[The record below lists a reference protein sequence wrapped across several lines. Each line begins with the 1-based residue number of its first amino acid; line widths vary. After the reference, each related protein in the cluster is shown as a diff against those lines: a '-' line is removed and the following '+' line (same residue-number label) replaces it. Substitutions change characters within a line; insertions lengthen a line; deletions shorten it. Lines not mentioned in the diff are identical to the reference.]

1 MIKKCVFMA
10 VFIIFLTKSIKIEIF
25 LYSINITQNDQ
36 DVRIHAITCAGLA
49 TQAPGG

>member
-25 LYSINITQNDQ
+25 LYSINITHIVQYG
-36 DVRIHAITCAGLA
+36 RIHAGLQAITCAGLA
-49 TQAPGG
+49 TR